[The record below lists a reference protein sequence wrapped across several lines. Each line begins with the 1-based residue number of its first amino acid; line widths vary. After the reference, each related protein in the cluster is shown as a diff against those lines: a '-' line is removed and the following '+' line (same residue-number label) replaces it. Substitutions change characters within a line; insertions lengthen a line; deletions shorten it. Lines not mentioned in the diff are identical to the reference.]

1 MVSEL
6 MPMGQEA
13 SASNSVMTT
22 IVGGRDKIMYAL
34 LSIPECL
41 KFNGTNLYQWEK
53 FVELTLLGRGLSE
66 HLINDPI
73 GMNDSNYKLWKSE
86 QAFIHS
92 WLLGTMIVEMCD
104 NFLYM
109 TTVKEL

>member
-6 MPMGQEA
+6 
-13 SASNSVMTT
+13 
-22 IVGGRDKIMYAL
+22 
-34 LSIPECL
+34 CL

-73 GMNDSNYKLWKSE
+73 GMNDSNYKLGNLSKPL
-86 QAFIHS
+86 FIHGS
-92 WLLGTMIVEMCD
+92 L
-104 NFLYM
+104 
-109 TTVKEL
+109 EL